1 MRRSIC
7 FPFPTLENR
16 TKIDWEPVMGSRT
29 IHAKLGRICNHVG
42 AEKTNWIGGGVEW
55 RGNSLAKIFR
65 TPLVRIRLSVFFYNS
80 SSRKKKNNVD
90 LVLILRVFFL
100 IPVFVF
106 QTSAHRSRNQFESIL
121 YAFNSILS
129 HPFADAC
136 SSLYCKDLLTLFI
149 YLFYFIFFLFSLKE
163 DCHRAFSRHCVR
175 IRKIFHKRHVIG
187 NVNIKCE

>member
-55 RGNSLAKIFR
+55 SGGGTVWRKYFELLSFEFAYQSSFII
-65 TPLVRIRLSVFFYNS
+65 LVRE
-80 SSRKKKNNVD
+80 KKKNNVD

-106 QTSAHRSRNQFESIL
+106 QTSAHRSRN
-121 YAFNSILS
+121 
-129 HPFADAC
+129 
-136 SSLYCKDLLTLFI
+136 
-149 YLFYFIFFLFSLKE
+149 
-163 DCHRAFSRHCVR
+163 
-175 IRKIFHKRHVIG
+175 
-187 NVNIKCE
+187 